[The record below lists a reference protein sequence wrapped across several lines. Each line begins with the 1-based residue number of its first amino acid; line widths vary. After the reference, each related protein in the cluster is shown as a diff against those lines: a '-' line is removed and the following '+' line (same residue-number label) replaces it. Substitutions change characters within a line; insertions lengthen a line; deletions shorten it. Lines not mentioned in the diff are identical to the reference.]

1 MAIPGI
7 MEDLAS
13 PSVLP
18 GPSHVPCW
26 NPTGRQ
32 IRKTGTHD
40 IFHGV
45 NLRQLRR
52 LFQAAGEQ
60 DAEQRARMVWR
71 GDRGTDTGDMEE
83 EDVRAEVEIGLAQA
97 LVGLRVRARTKSGIR
112 AEGHRDGNRRTRPS
126 SIQHRSGD
134 ASKRQPEDVLDVD
147 AEVGFGG
154 VLEPASSTEG
164 PAIALRDTE
173 MVEISNRFGAREKDP
188 QRHLHRIR
196 H

>member
-1 MAIPGI
+1 

-26 NPTGRQ
+26 QPTERQ

-40 IFHGV
+40 IFQGV

-71 GDRGTDTGDMEE
+71 GGRRTHTGDPEE
-83 EDVRAEVEIGLAQA
+83 DDVRAEVEIGLAQA

-112 AEGHRDGNRRTRPS
+112 AEGHRDGHRRPRPS
-126 SIQHRSGD
+126 TQHRSGD
-134 ASKRQPEDVLDVD
+134 VSARQPVDVLDAD
-147 AEVGFGG
+147 TEAGLGG
-154 VLEPASSTEG
+154 ELEPASSAEG

-173 MVEISNRFGAREKDP
+173 MDEISNRTGAREKDP